1 MKRLLLLAAC
11 FLALC
16 SCTTPPS
23 PGQGEFM
30 ESAIKEADKAVANY
44 TFQNR
49 PIYGLT
55 LLQPVDLKK
64 LPVLSTFPDRESGG
78 TNIRIKDGNGEFDF
92 GILTIKDGVLTRF
105 QWYKMFDS
113 SLDAGL
119 LAVNLRKQVEI
130 QYSPLTGDS
139 WGQNP
144 LLENDSGTSI
154 YFRNDI
160 DSWRSGFVSAYGDYL
175 KKSPIARTPGLHPV
189 LQDVSVTKV
198 RLSSGKWAV
207 SLGHATSKFWK
218 ARKATQ
224 GNR

>member
-1 MKRLLLLAAC
+1 MKRRLLLASC
-11 FLALC
+11 FLVLSGCAA
-16 SCTTPPS
+16 PPS
-23 PGQGEFM
+23 PGQGEFTQ
-30 ESAIKEADKAVANY
+30 SAIKEADKVVANY
-44 TFQNR
+44 TFENR
-49 PIYGLT
+49 PIYGLA

-64 LPVLSTFPDRESGG
+64 VPVLSTFADKESGG
-78 TNIRIKDGNGEFDF
+78 TNVKIKDGNGEFDF
-92 GILTIKDGVLTRF
+92 GVLTIKDGVLTRF

-119 LAVNLRKQVEI
+119 LAVNLRKRIEM
-130 QYSPLTGDS
+130 QYAPLTGDS

-144 LLENDSGTSI
+144 LLQNDSGTSI

-160 DSWRSGFVSAYGDYL
+160 DSWKSGFVSAYGDYV
-175 KKSPIARTPGLHPV
+175 KKSPTAKTPGLHPA
-189 LQDVSVTKV
+189 LQNISVTKV

-207 SLGHATSKFWK
+207 SLGYATSKFWE